1 MNSRVIVALDYP
13 DARSA
18 TALVD
23 RLQPAACKLK
33 IGKEL
38 FTAAG
43 PSFVAMVAQRG
54 FEIFLDLKFHD
65 IPNTVAQAC
74 KAAAQL
80 GVWMINVHALGG
92 RAMMNA
98 AREAIESAAHKPKV
112 IAVTVLTSMTE
123 TDLREVG
130 IESSSLAQVM
140 RLAELTSDCGL
151 DGVVCSALEAAAIR
165 DRLGSRFLRVTPGIR
180 LPEDAAGDQKRIM
193 TPQLAI
199 RSGSSYLVVGRSV
212 TRSTDPLAVLAR
224 INGEISVPEV
234 QQ

>member
-1 MNSRVIVALDYP
+1 MNSRIIVALDYA

-23 RLQPAACKLK
+23 RLNPAACKLK

-43 PSFVAMVAQRG
+43 PSFVATIAQRG

-98 AREAIESAAHKPKV
+98 AREGIESAAHKPKV

-130 IESSSLAQVM
+130 IDSNPLAEVM
-140 RLAELTSDCGL
+140 RLAELASDCGL

-165 DRLGSRFLRVTPGIR
+165 DQLGSRFLRVTPGIR
-180 LPEDAAGDQKRIM
+180 LPEEAADDQKRIM

-212 TRSTDPLAVLAR
+212 TRSADPLAVLAR

>member
-13 DARSA
+13 DSKSA

-43 PSFVAMVAQRG
+43 PSFVDMVAQRG
-54 FEIFLDLKFHD
+54 FDIFLDLKFHD

-130 IESSSLAQVM
+130 IESNSLTQVM

-151 DGVVCSALEAAAIR
+151 DGVVCSPLEAAAIR

-180 LPEDAAGDQKRIM
+180 LPEEAAGDQKRIM
-193 TPQLAI
+193 TPELAI
-199 RSGSSYLVVGRSV
+199 RAGSSYLVVGRSV

-234 QQ
+234 QK

>member
-1 MNSRVIVALDYP
+1 MDSRIIVALDYA
-13 DARSA
+13 DAKSA
-18 TALVD
+18 TVLVD
-23 RLQPAACKLK
+23 RLNPAACKLK

-74 KAAAQL
+74 KAAARL

-92 RAMMNA
+92 RAMMDA

-123 TDLREVG
+123 ADLREVG
-130 IESSSLAQVM
+130 IESDPLAEVM
-140 RLAELTSDCGL
+140 RLAALASDCGL

-180 LPEDAAGDQKRIM
+180 LPEEAAGDQKRIM

-212 TRSTDPLAVLAR
+212 TRSTDPLAVLER
-224 INGEISVPEV
+224 INGEISVSEV
-234 QQ
+234 QK